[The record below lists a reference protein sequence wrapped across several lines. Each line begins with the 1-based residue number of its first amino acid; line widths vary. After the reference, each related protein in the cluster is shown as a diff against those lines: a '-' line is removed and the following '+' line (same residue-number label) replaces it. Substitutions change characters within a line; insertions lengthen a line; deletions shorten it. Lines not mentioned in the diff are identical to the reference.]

1 MVEIKQQLVPMAN
14 RKATYG
20 TGNPRKKMV
29 VHQTGNPKKGANAK
43 MHANLQE
50 RGYSASWHIQSDDTE
65 IIQSWPFTYRLWH
78 ASTSDRTDG
87 GNMVGIGWEICI
99 NSDGN
104 YLKSLELASKGI
116 AKVMKQE
123 GIPMSG
129 LTTHNAEDRVS
140 RKWCPSQILS
150 GKDGINWT
158 KFVQMVQS
166 ELDILNHVPVVLGTK
181 THKVQ
186 VGDTLWAIG
195 RKYKVSVEDIKKWNK
210 LTSALIFPGQ
220 VLSVTGEVKK
230 EQPQPKPQPKPKK
243 EYVRLSAKVS
253 SWRIYPLGV
262 QPVANNEKGFLNPKQ
277 FNGLEY
283 EVLGYEDNKKCAI
296 IQTQDFGKGKIYL
309 DSDATIVWK

>member
-1 MVEIKQQLVPMAN
+1 MVEIKKQLVPMAN

-78 ASTSDRTDG
+78 ASTSDRADG

-99 NSDGN
+99 NTDGN

-116 AKVMKQE
+116 AKVMNQE

-150 GKDGINWT
+150 GKDGINWA
-158 KFVQMVQS
+158 KFVQMVQV
-166 ELDILNHVPVVLGTK
+166 ELDKLNEKPTVSGAK
-181 THKVQ
+181 
-186 VGDTLWAIG
+186 A
-195 RKYKVSVEDIKKWNK
+195 YKVVTTVNGYISSTNAKNK
-210 LTSALIFPGQ
+210 TNPKVKVKVGNYTVFSEANGMIN
-220 VLSVTGEVKK
+220 VTTKAGVAGSWINPSDNKVVAPQSSIVKK
-230 EQPQPKPQPKPKK
+230 
-243 EYVRLSAKVS
+243 YA
-253 SWRIYPLGV
+253 
-262 QPVANNEKGFLNPKQ
+262 VAAA
-277 FNGLEY
+277 
-283 EVLGYEDNKKCAI
+283 V
-296 IQTQDFGKGKIYL
+296 
-309 DSDATIVWK
+309 